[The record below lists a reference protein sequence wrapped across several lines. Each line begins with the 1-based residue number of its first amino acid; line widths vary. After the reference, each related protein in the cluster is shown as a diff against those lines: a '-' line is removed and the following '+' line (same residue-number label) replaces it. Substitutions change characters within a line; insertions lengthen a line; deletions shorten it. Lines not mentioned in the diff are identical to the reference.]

1 MPQKSVIV
9 GTAGH
14 IDHGKTALVKAL
26 TGIDADRLEEE
37 KRRGITIDLG
47 FAHTEL
53 QDSAGNAV
61 RFGFVDVPGHEKF
74 VRNMLSGIGGI
85 DMVLLVIAADEGIKP
100 QTREHFEICKLLG
113 IKRGITVISKSD
125 KVSASAL
132 AATCANVSE
141 FLRGSFL
148 DTKQSPVVAVSASS
162 GAGLDELKQA
172 MTQIADELVSRSP
185 ENLFRLPIDRVFTMT
200 GFGTV
205 VTGTMVSGSVR
216 VGEEVEVQP
225 GGIRFRVRGLQ
236 VHNHPADAAHAGE
249 RVAINLASAQK
260 TDLARGMS
268 LVVPGFLR
276 ATSMIDAQLRFLEDS
291 AIKTGVRFHFH
302 SFTAETI
309 ATLQRYDPST
319 GFARLRLSTPMLLLP
334 GDRFILRKY
343 SPVTTVGGG
352 EVLDATVLKSSS
364 DSFLSSM
371 SLGDKSEKLFAR
383 VERRGTQGFMIRDA
397 VAETGWTQ
405 SEIERLAKELNG
417 RIVRT
422 GDMLLAAEHFQ
433 SAAKHLLE
441 AVSRFHEAN
450 PLVVGP
456 GSEEIRAGLHLSS
469 AVFNS
474 VVEILRREKKLEESG
489 EVLRLAGRGVVM
501 KDDES
506 AARHTIERAFA
517 NAGLEVPAMND
528 VLAGIDLDKAR
539 AHKIVTLLLRDR
551 VLIRLGD
558 ELVFHSAALSALRTT
573 VRAHKAK
580 SPTIDVA
587 QFKEITQVS
596 RKYAIP
602 LLEFLDRE
610 RVTRRQG
617 DVRVIL

>member
-1 MPQKSVIV
+1 MPRKSVIV

-53 QDSAGNAV
+53 QDKAGNAV
-61 RFGFVDVPGHEKF
+61 SLGFVDVPGHEKF
-74 VRNMLSGIGGI
+74 VRNMLAGIGGI
-85 DMVLLVIAADEGIKP
+85 DMVLLIVAADEGIKP

-113 IKRGITVISKSD
+113 IKRGITVLTKTD
-125 KVSASAL
+125 KIGADAL
-132 AATCANVSE
+132 AATGASVSE
-141 FLRGSFL
+141 FLGGSFL
-148 DTKQSPVVAVSASS
+148 DTKQSPLVAVSASS

-172 MTQIADELVSRSP
+172 IVEIAGQIAPRSR
-185 ENLFRLPIDRVFTMT
+185 ETIFRLPIDRVFTMA

-205 VTGTMVSGSVR
+205 VTGTMVSGGVR
-216 VGEEVEVQP
+216 VGDEVEVQP
-225 GGIRFRVRGLQ
+225 GGVRFRVRGLQ
-236 VHNHPADAAHAGE
+236 VHNQPADAAQAGE

-260 TDLARGMS
+260 IDLARGMS
-268 LVVPGFLR
+268 LVEPGSLR
-276 ATSMIDAQLRFLEDS
+276 ATSLADARLRFLEDLP
-291 AIKTGVRFHFH
+291 IKTGLRFHFH
-302 SFTAETI
+302 NFTGETI

-319 GFARLRLSTPMLLLP
+319 GFARLRLSVPMLLLP

-364 DSFLSSM
+364 DTFLSSM
-371 SLGDKSEKLFAR
+371 SLGGKSERLFAR
-383 VERRGTQGFMIRDA
+383 VERRGTQGFMLRDA

-405 SEIERLAKELNG
+405 SEVEKLANELNG
-417 RIVRT
+417 RIVRA
-422 GDMLLAAEHFQ
+422 GDMLLAAEHFE

-450 PLVVGP
+450 PLVP
-456 GSEEIRAGLHLSS
+456 GASSDEIRGGLYLSYP
-469 AVFNS
+469 VFNAI
-474 VVEILRREKKLEESG
+474 VESLRREKKLEESG

-517 NAGLEVPAMND
+517 DAGLKVPAMSE
-528 VLAGIDLDKAR
+528 VLSGVDLDKAR
-539 AHKIVTLLLRDR
+539 AYKIVTLLLRDK
-551 VLIRLGD
+551 VLVKLGD

-573 VRAHKAK
+573 VRTHKAK

-587 QFKEITQVS
+587 QFKQITQVS

-617 DVRVIL
+617 DVRIIL